1 MTHRTAL
8 ADLIADQPY
17 QAYSYSYP
25 HKTSY
30 RAIEP
35 PVALADLWRGEE
47 RSALLLY
54 LHVPFCEQRCG
65 FCNLFT
71 QVQPKQDLVS
81 RYLAALER
89 QAEITLAALAPAKFS
104 RLAIGGG
111 TPTFL
116 RPNELERLFAI
127 AVRFGATGVPSSV
140 EVSPSTADAER
151 IDVLRQAGVTRISM
165 GIQSFLP
172 AETAAINRHQD
183 AAIVARACRTIA
195 DAKAAT
201 FNLDLMYGLPGQ
213 TAPTLLESIAR
224 AIDAGANELYLYPLY
239 VRPLTILGVRQVAA
253 SAERLALY
261 RAARAALLERGWT
274 QASMRMFRA
283 PTAQDVGGPTYRCQD
298 DGMVGLGIGAR
309 SYTRALHYSHGYAV
323 DQGQIRRL
331 IAEWSEL
338 DQERFRFVD
347 HGIQLTEEDQRRRF
361 VILSVLERGV
371 DRSAYRERFGANVF
385 DHLPELTEAIDLGLM
400 CEQGDVLCLTNAGLE
415 QSDVIGLWLYS
426 ERVQQRMATYHAR

>member
-1 MTHRTAL
+1 MTQRAAL
-8 ADLIADQPY
+8 ADLLADQPY

-30 RAIEP
+30 RALSP
-35 PVALADLWRGEE
+35 SLKLADVWRGEE

-54 LHVPFCEQRCG
+54 IHVPFCEQRCG

-71 QVQPKQDLVS
+71 QVQPKHDLVS

-89 QAEITLAALAPAKFS
+89 QAEVTLTALAPARFA

-116 RPNELERLFAI
+116 RPNELERLLAI
-127 AVRFGATGVPSSV
+127 PARYGATGIPTSV

-151 IDVLRQAGVTRISM
+151 IDVLRLSGVTRISM

-172 AETAAINRHQD
+172 AETSAINRHQD
-183 AAIVARACRTIA
+183 PDIVARACRTIA
-195 DAKAAT
+195 AAQVGT

-213 TAPTLLESIAR
+213 TAETLLTSIAQ

-239 VRPLTILGVRQVAA
+239 VRPLTILGARHVAA
-253 SAERLALY
+253 SAERLTLY
-261 RAARAALLERGWT
+261 RAARTALLARGWT

-283 PTAQDVGGPTYRCQD
+283 PTAQDAGGPAYRCQD

-309 SYTRALHYSHGYAV
+309 SYTRTVHYSHGYAV

-331 IAEWSEL
+331 IAEWSER
-338 DQERFRFVD
+338 DDEYFRHVD
-347 HGIQLTEEDQRRRF
+347 HGIELTVEDLRRRF

-371 DRSAYRERFGANVF
+371 DRSAYRHRFGADVF
-385 DHLPELTEAIDLGLM
+385 DHLPELTQAVDLGLM
-400 CEQGDVLCLTNAGLE
+400 RAHGDILHLTDAGIE

-426 ERVQQRMATYHAR
+426 EHVQERMATYDAR